1 VRRAATALLLAALGA
16 AASGCAHTPPG
27 SRPDDGGTA
36 VAADSVTAALWHM
49 DETGGTLVA
58 DAGPF
63 RLQGRA
69 GIDTRTDFGRI
80 RGARLFTRSIE
91 SFVHVPY
98 NPVLEGGEGGITIEA
113 WIYLNEYG
121 QYEDT
126 PIAARWTQQAG
137 EQSWMLAVLGQDT
150 RPPIARLP
158 SPGYHDGLIGQ
169 RAVTGRG
176 KLMFAFQPEDAS
188 PPRAFF
194 SARTIDLGKWVHV
207 AATFDGAIV
216 RLWVDGELDA
226 QFASRGGIRDSRA
239 DLLIGNYIDPRW
251 LSEFGGELRVTTAPD
266 MNPYYA
272 FDGFIDELRISTTV
286 RQDFAYA
293 RNVGSR

>member
-1 VRRAATALLLAALGA
+1 MRRGATLLLAALVGV
-16 AASGCAHTPPG
+16 ASGCAHTPHG
-27 SRPDDGGTA
+27 SRPEGGGPA
-36 VAADSVTAALWHM
+36 YAADSATARRWHM
-49 DETGGTLVA
+49 DETGGTHVA
-58 DAGPF
+58 DAGPS
-63 RLQGRA
+63 RLHGRA

-80 RGARLFTRSIE
+80 RGARVFTRSIE
-91 SFVHVPY
+91 SFVHVPFA
-98 NPVLEGGEGGITIEA
+98 PVLEAGDGITIEA
-113 WIYLNEYG
+113 WIYLNAYG

-126 PIAARWTQQAG
+126 PIAARWTQQAN
-137 EQSWMLAVLGQDT
+137 EQSWMFSVLGTNT
-150 RPPIARLP
+150 RPPLAKLP
-158 SPGYHDGLIGQ
+158 GPGYHDALINQ
-169 RAVTGRG
+169 LAASGRG

-194 SARTIDLGKWVHV
+194 SSRAIELEKWVHV
-207 AATFDGAIV
+207 AATFDGTLV

-239 DLLIGNYIDPRW
+239 DLVIGNYIDPRW

-272 FDGFIDELRISTTV
+272 FDGSIDELRLSTTA
-286 RQDFAYA
+286 RQDFGYA